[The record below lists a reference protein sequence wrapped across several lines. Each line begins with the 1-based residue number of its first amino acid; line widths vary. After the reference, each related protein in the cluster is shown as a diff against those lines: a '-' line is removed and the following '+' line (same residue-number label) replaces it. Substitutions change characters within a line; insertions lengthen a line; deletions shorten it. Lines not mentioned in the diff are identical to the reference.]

1 MISLNLI
8 GFELAK
14 VDKAKRIKKIQA
26 NSMRDLKKIVGKSRL
41 YVVPRAEVCQTS
53 NMPPNPAITD
63 GPETTNGLETS
74 NMPLNPAI
82 ADGPETTN
90 GLETSNMPLNPAIAD
105 GPETTNGLEEWRA
118 IRRQQDLEYEQSLRA
133 DQEKIIEERL
143 MRRTEEPA
151 EGIPLKFTFPD
162 GTIKIRRFQVS
173 DEMQVLF
180 DFVGTHSSATE
191 YFYIK
196 EATSAI
202 SIINTISGT
211 LLDHYLISPL
221 NIHVRWMDMEDV
233 QAICV
238 QQNPV
243 LTTSDELEASEV
255 IQVDLEV
262 MDSGSQELIISNH
275 SEVFQSDLEIVDP
288 GPEIYTNYI
297 DIMPD
302 NDIDEPDDQELQDG
316 SEIMHMGDLDCSTEE
331 ILLELGQEINYNQ
344 SCRFNINR
352 KNLLDGAFR
361 AFTRKSYDPFKRIS
375 VRFSDECGNFEE
387 AVDLGGPRRE
397 FLTLLMEAIEKSALL
412 AGPDGRK
419 NLALD
424 SVEKTDTTLLVK
436 QLLSAWFT
444 GDLLLDSFHQ
454 LCSSTC
460 ICNGNVSPTIDDVN
474 DLDLQAKIQKIANAA
489 TMDEICQATESITE
503 YLANAGCL
511 RAIKC
516 LGDKDQLVD
525 DILMFQVVNR
535 VHGPLERFREGLTT
549 LGLLEAVVKRKEAFR
564 PLFCSPQQP
573 LTADTLEDL
582 FNIRYSDAGSNRRAE
597 ENTAV
602 AFWRDYLLDA
612 EGK

>member
-133 DQEKIIEERL
+133 DPEKIIEERL

-196 EATSAI
+196 EATSAV

-352 KNLLDGAFR
+352 KNVLDGAFR

-412 AGPDGRK
+412 AGPNGRK

-424 SVEKTDTTLLVK
+424 SVAFREDRYYLAGKAIAV
-436 QLLSAWFT
+436 SMVHGGPSPGF
-444 GDLLLDSFHQ
+444 F
-454 LCSSTC
+454 SSTLFEC
-460 ICNGNVSPTIDDVN
+460 ICNGNVSPTIDVN

-489 TMDEICQATESITE
+489 TMDELCQATESITE

-535 VHGPLERFREGLTT
+535 VHGPLER
-549 LGLLEAVVKRKEAFR
+549 
-564 PLFCSPQQP
+564 
-573 LTADTLEDL
+573 
-582 FNIRYSDAGSNRRAE
+582 
-597 ENTAV
+597 
-602 AFWRDYLLDA
+602 
-612 EGK
+612 

>member
-1 MISLNLI
+1 
-8 GFELAK
+8 
-14 VDKAKRIKKIQA
+14 
-26 NSMRDLKKIVGKSRL
+26 
-41 YVVPRAEVCQTS
+41 
-53 NMPPNPAITD
+53 
-63 GPETTNGLETS
+63 
-74 NMPLNPAI
+74 
-82 ADGPETTN
+82 
-90 GLETSNMPLNPAIAD
+90 
-105 GPETTNGLEEWRA
+105 
-118 IRRQQDLEYEQSLRA
+118 
-133 DQEKIIEERL
+133 
-143 MRRTEEPA
+143 
-151 EGIPLKFTFPD
+151 
-162 GTIKIRRFQVS
+162 
-173 DEMQVLF
+173 
-180 DFVGTHSSATE
+180 
-191 YFYIK
+191 
-196 EATSAI
+196 
-202 SIINTISGT
+202 
-211 LLDHYLISPL
+211 
-221 NIHVRWMDMEDV
+221 
-233 QAICV
+233 
-238 QQNPV
+238 
-243 LTTSDELEASEV
+243 
-255 IQVDLEV
+255 

-352 KNLLDGAFR
+352 KNVLDGAFR

-424 SVEKTDTTLLVK
+424 SVAFREDRYYLAGKAIAV
-436 QLLSAWFT
+436 SMVHGGPSPGF
-444 GDLLLDSFHQ
+444 F
-454 LCSSTC
+454 SSTLFEC

-612 EGK
+612 EEGNCNCSLEKILMFATGCNVLPAIGLKPQPSIEFLHTPDSTPWSASLREKFPTSNTCINCLRLPLHKDYANFKSNMDFAICNTQGFGQE